1 MPEPQSGAL
10 NHFAIFAMAGVV
22 GIEPTSTVLETG
34 VLPLY
39 YTPIVTIILY
49 QNEAN
54 IASGL
59 IKGFLAVSVNKGFFL
74 LFLG

>member
-1 MPEPQSGAL
+1 
-10 NHFAIFAMAGVV
+10 
-22 GIEPTSTVLETG
+22 
-34 VLPLY
+34 LY

-59 IKGFLAVSVNKGFFL
+59 IKGFLAVSVNKVFFL